1 MPTADVIAE
10 AKQRMKRAAEKL
22 EQEFA
27 TIRTGRASAAIL
39 DRVKVSYYGSE
50 MPINQLATVS
60 IPEARL
66 IVITPWDKG
75 SLRAIEKAI
84 LTSDLNLTPSSDGN
98 VVRLEIPA
106 LTEERRKELAKLVSQ
121 KAEDGR
127 VAIRNIRRDAN
138 THIEKLEKS
147 SDVSEDDVEHAKKEI
162 QDVTNAMIKEI
173 DRAAEKKTA
182 EVMEV

>member
-1 MPTADVIAE
+1 M
-10 AKQRMKRAAEKL
+10 
-22 EQEFA
+22 
-27 TIRTGRASAAIL
+27 
-39 DRVKVSYYGSE
+39 
-50 MPINQLATVS
+50 
-60 IPEARL
+60 
-66 IVITPWDKG
+66 
-75 SLRAIEKAI
+75 
-84 LTSDLNLTPSSDGN
+84 
-98 VVRLEIPA
+98 
-106 LTEERRKELAKLVSQ
+106 SQ

-127 VAIRNIRRDAN
+127 VAVRNIRRDAN